1 MKDNPTPREYLL
13 SKIDKAIQ
21 ITTDLHQS
29 LQGIYFK
36 LESKE
41 YSIKKA
47 RQEALAT
54 TRLFRQLLPKG
65 VGFDY

>member
-1 MKDNPTPREYLL
+1 MRFNPTPREYLL

-21 ITTDLHQS
+21 ATTALQDSLHS
-29 LQGIYFK
+29 IYSK

-47 RQEALAT
+47 RQEVLAT
-54 TRLFRQLLPKG
+54 TRLFRQLLPTG